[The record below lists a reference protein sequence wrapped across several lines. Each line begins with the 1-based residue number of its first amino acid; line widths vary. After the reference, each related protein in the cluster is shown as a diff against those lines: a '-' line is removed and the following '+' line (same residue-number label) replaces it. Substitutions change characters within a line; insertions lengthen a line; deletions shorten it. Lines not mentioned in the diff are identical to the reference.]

1 MDMIAKFNQPLLV
14 QQKGVYEVLSQMQM
28 MDDIEEYEQE
38 QSPDG
43 SNVRKALKLEKTEEQ
58 KTTQEFLRT
67 INDLK

>member
-1 MDMIAKFNQPLLV
+1 MNMIAKFNQPLLV

-28 MDDIEEYEQE
+28 MDDIEDEQE
-38 QSPDG
+38 SSPDRP
-43 SNVRKALKLEKTEEQ
+43 NVGKALKIEKTEEQ